1 MMLLMLFVAI
11 CFAST
16 KATDRTAARIRQ
28 KPYARVAGLITAA
41 IVIAILAPE
50 FLKH

>member
-1 MMLLMLFVAI
+1 MMLLILFVAI

-16 KATDRTAARIRQ
+16 KATDRAAARARLR
-28 KPYARVAGLITAA
+28 PYGRIVGVITAM
-41 IVIAILAPE
+41 VLIAILAPE